1 MASVNKVILVGNLGA
16 EPEVRYL
23 PSGDAVANIRLATT
37 DRYKDKASGEFKEMT
52 EWHRVAFFGRL
63 AEIVSEYLKKGSSV
77 YIEGRIRT
85 RKWQAQDGT
94 DRYSTEIVADQMQM
108 LGGRSGGASAGGDMG
123 DDGGY
128 SREQSAPRGGGRA
141 SGGGGG
147 APRSSGGGAGGGAG
161 GGRSNAPAGGGF
173 DEMDDDIPF

>member
-37 DRYKDKASGEFKEMT
+37 DRYKDKASGEFKEVT
-52 EWHRVAFFGRL
+52 EWHRVSFFGRL
-63 AEIVSEYLKKGSSV
+63 AEIVAQYLKKGSSV

-108 LGGRSGGASAGGDMG
+108 LGGASSSSVA
-123 DDGGY
+123 
-128 SREQSAPRGGGRA
+128 EQSTSPNDEDSAESTNEPPPVATAVAKKTSAPRRR
-141 SGGGGG
+141 
-147 APRSSGGGAGGGAG
+147 PTPE
-161 GGRSNAPAGGGF
+161 NPA
-173 DEMDDDIPF
+173 MDDDTPF